1 MENIKASSENTHTS
15 FWDSLIGMFGQGYAN
30 AVDSELV
37 TKAMTDWKQYWL
49 FPAGMAAVIFII
61 FAVFFWD
68 KVDHDVDAEEVDE
81 AASPD
86 SESTV

>member
-1 MENIKASSENTHTS
+1 
-15 FWDSLIGMFGQGYAN
+15 
-30 AVDSELV
+30 
-37 TKAMTDWKQYWL
+37 
-49 FPAGMAAVIFII
+49 MAAVIFIM